1 MIDVSGN
8 NREPKSLHKGKEF
21 HKKIQK
27 EWLDSAEGIVKPEK
41 GITKPSGRKGRIDIF
56 VKGDKKLVA
65 VAEIKDSN
73 WDIMNT
79 DAVRRNVKRQAR
91 QILNYID
98 SQLES
103 GKEVSPGIIFPK
115 RPKNH
120 DRMNLIEQL
129 FEEEGIPVVWMDESI
144 AERKARS

>member
-1 MIDVSGN
+1 MSSKKG
-8 NREPKSLHKGKEF
+8 EPKTLRQGKEF

-41 GITKPSGRKGRIDIF
+41 GITKPSGQKGRIDIF
-56 VKGDKKLVA
+56 VKSDEKLVA
-65 VAEIKDSN
+65 IAEIKDSN

-115 RPKNH
+115 RPKNN

-129 FEEEGIPVVWMDESI
+129 FEEEGISVVWMDESI

>member
-1 MIDVSGN
+1 MSSKKG
-8 NREPKSLHKGKEF
+8 EPKSLHKGKEF

-56 VKGDKKLVA
+56 VKSDEKLVA
-65 VAEIKDSN
+65 IAEIKNSD

-79 DAVRRNVKRQAR
+79 NAVHRNVKRQAR

-98 SQLES
+98 SQLKS

-115 RPKNH
+115 RPKNK
-120 DRMNLIEQL
+120 DRMDLIEQL
-129 FEEEGIPVVWMDESI
+129 FEEEGISVVWMDESI